1 MTLDNQPICCHG
13 SLLSQLK
20 SFRCKASIPS
30 YRIFRVFAN
39 SFQAY
44 FPRKGQKITMIFLLL
59 LSFTG
64 LFWRVVVLLPCSLA
78 ASLNSGFL
86 INCHCRGK
94 MWPTSREQWDNEGGG
109 EWMVGMGREQG
120 RNSPQAQFSPGP
132 ASPLWKYCHCSWKL
146 YTHTTMIGLIP
157 NHPVVPQVIGQSHL
171 SSPINYCQY
180 QPRCLGKLMYWLNAP
195 RLNYKW

>member
-1 MTLDNQPICCHG
+1 MYLSLYLSLFLSFIFHEHNIAFGSGCFAGWLMTSQNRCSCLCICPC
-13 SLLSQLK
+13 LCLS
-20 SFRCKASIPS
+20 SFTSTRL
-30 YRIFRVFAN
+30 
-39 SFQAY
+39 
-44 FPRKGQKITMIFLLL
+44 FLL
-59 LSFTG
+59 
-64 LFWRVVVLLPCSLA
+64 VVVFPVG

-120 RNSPQAQFSPGP
+120 RNSPQAQFSPLP
-132 ASPLWKYCHCSWKL
+132 TSPLWKYCHCSWKL

-195 RLNYKW
+195 RPNYKW